1 LQRLATFATASS
13 PVILSVVEGPF
24 SYFPISTL
32 FSKLL
37 YSLAVLLGIV
47 TVVFLLFTALPG
59 DPAQLMLGQRA
70 SEEEVQMIRRD
81 LGLDLPIG
89 TQYLVYLNDLSP
101 VSFFNPTDTGSP
113 FYLDVTKYGAPVHVL
128 GPVHLKAPY
137 LRRSYQNQRP
147 VADIVL
153 DALPGTAVLAVSA
166 IGMATLLG
174 VIFGIIGAL
183 NKGLFLD
190 RALMVLSIFG
200 MSLPSFVA
208 AILVMWVFA
217 FLLGEWTGLPVTGS
231 LYEIDEFE
239 GRRLVLRNLI
249 LPAITLG
256 VRPLAVFMQLTRNS
270 MLEVLSMDY
279 VRTATAKGLHF
290 RTVILKHAL
299 RNALNPVITAIS
311 GWLASLLAGAV
322 FVEIVFGWQGL
333 GQVILNALNT
343 YDLPVVMGSIILVSV
358 IFVVIN
364 MLVDVL
370 YGIFDPRVKAL

>member
-1 LQRLATFATASS
+1 M
-13 PVILSVVEGPF
+13 LSK
-24 SYFPISTL
+24 I
-32 FSKLL
+32 L

-70 SEEEVQMIRRD
+70 SEEDVQMIRKD
-81 LGLDLPIG
+81 LGLNLHIT

-101 VSFFNPTDTGSP
+101 ISYFNTSDSDSP
-113 FYLDVTKYGAPVHVL
+113 FFLDATKYGEPTHL
-128 GPVHLKAPY
+128 FGPLFLKAPY

-153 DALPGTAVLAVSA
+153 DALPGTAVLAVTA
-166 IGMATLLG
+166 ITFATFFG
-174 VIFGIIGAL
+174 IIFGIIGAL
-183 NKGLFLD
+183 NKGLFID
-190 RALMVLSIFG
+190 RALMVVSIFG
-200 MSLPSFVA
+200 MSLPSFVS
-208 AILVMWVFA
+208 AILALWVFA

-249 LPAITLG
+249 LPAFTLG

-270 MLEVLSMDY
+270 MLEVMSMDY
-279 VRTATAKGLHF
+279 VRTATAKGLHH
-290 RTVILKHAL
+290 RTVVLKHAL
-299 RNALNPVITAIS
+299 RNALNPVITAVS

-370 YGIFDPRVKAL
+370 YGVFDPRVRA

>member
-1 LQRLATFATASS
+1 L
-13 PVILSVVEGPF
+13 LSK
-24 SYFPISTL
+24 T
-32 FSKLL
+32 L

-70 SEEEVQMIRRD
+70 SEDDVQMIRRD
-81 LGLDLPIG
+81 LGLDLPIT

-101 VSFFNPTDTGSP
+101 ISYFNATDSDSP
-113 FYLDVTKYGAPVHVL
+113 FFLDPLKYGEPTHLL
-128 GPVHLKAPY
+128 GPVFLKAPY

-166 IGMATLLG
+166 ITFATFFG
-174 VIFGIIGAL
+174 IIFGIIGAL
-183 NKGLFLD
+183 NKGLFID
-190 RALMVLSIFG
+190 RALMVVSIFG
-200 MSLPSFVA
+200 MSLPSFVS
-208 AILVMWVFA
+208 AILAMWVFA

-249 LPAITLG
+249 LPAFTLG

-270 MLEVLSMDY
+270 MLEVMGMDY
-279 VRTATAKGLHF
+279 VRTATAKGLHY
-290 RTVILKHAL
+290 RTVVLKHAL
-299 RNALNPVITAIS
+299 RNALNPVITAVS

-364 MLVDVL
+364 MVVDVL
-370 YGIFDPRVKAL
+370 YGVFDPRVRAA

>member
-1 LQRLATFATASS
+1 MQRVYSQLA
-13 PVILSVVEGPF
+13 
-24 SYFPISTL
+24 
-32 FSKLL
+32 
-37 YSLAVLLGIV
+37 YSLAVLWGIV

-59 DPAQLMLGQRA
+59 DPAQLMLGQRS
-70 SEEEVQMIRRD
+70 SEEEVQMIRKD

-101 VSFFNPTDTGSP
+101 VSFFNTSDSGSP
-113 FYLDVTKYGAPVHVL
+113 FFLDASKYGAPVQVM
-128 GPVHLKAPY
+128 GPLHLKLPY
-137 LRRSYQNQRP
+137 LRRSYQSQRP

-153 DALPGTAVLAVSA
+153 EALPGTAVLAVTA
-166 IGMATLLG
+166 IGIATVLG
-174 VIFGIIGAL
+174 ILFGIIGAL
-183 NKGLFLD
+183 YKGRLLD
-190 RALMVLSIFG
+190 RVLMVVSIFG

-208 AILVMWVFA
+208 AIVVMWVFA

-270 MLEVLSMDY
+270 MLEVMSMDY

-358 IFVVIN
+358 IFVAIN